1 MKRFLRTTSEVFET
15 VDKNLYLNS
24 IVFIEDKLQIW
35 SNGKYYAANIDWEN
49 VLNNPIKTDG
59 DGNKFL
65 SNDGTYKNI
74 AIPVQKTKLSE
85 FENDCNFVSLETV
98 KLMIQEA
105 LASLDMTIDPDVP
118 EEPDVPEPDTPLDSV
133 GSITENNSIIID
145 ETQLENGIYTLIY
158 IDSNNNIIDNFN
170 EITSFEIN
178 N

>member
-1 MKRFLRTTSEVFET
+1 MKRLLRTTSGVFET

-35 SNGKYYAANIDWEN
+35 SNGKYYAANIDWSN
-49 VLNNPIKTDG
+49 VLNNPIKTAG
-59 DGNKFL
+59 DGSEFL

-85 FENDCNFVSLETV
+85 FENDCNFVSFETV
-98 KLMIQEA
+98 KLMIKEA

-118 EEPDVPEPDTPLDSV
+118 EPDAPEPDTPSDSI
-133 GSITENNSIIID
+133 GSITENNAIIID
-145 ETQLENGIYTLIY
+145 ETQLENGTYTLRY

-178 N
+178 K